1 MRELA
6 PFHVTWINWAGKG
19 LFIKPNEAGR
29 ELLDNKITAKQLGEY

>member
-6 PFHVTWINWAGKG
+6 PFHATWINWAGKG

-29 ELLDNKITAKQLGEY
+29 ELLENKITTKLFSEY